1 MHIPRYYTKTNTDPY
16 ADQEYVKRT
25 SLPPGKSTPIS
36 IIAPQAWS
44 QMAVD
49 VLTQKYMRKTGVPQP
64 NTDHLGRETDA
75 RQVFRRIA
83 ECWTF
88 WGRRGGYFTT
98 DQDAQAFSDELQYM
112 LAHQI
117 GAPNSPQWFNT
128 GLHASYGITGPD
140 QGLWRWNPETQDTT
154 LVGNA
159 YEHPSASACY
169 IQSIND
175 DLVNDNGIM
184 SLWTREARLFKF
196 GSGSGTNFST
206 LRGKGER
213 LSGGGTSSGLMS
225 WLKIGDTAAGA
236 IKSGGTTRRA
246 AKMVILNI
254 DHPDIE
260 AFVNLKVQEEQK
272 VAALVVG
279 SHLCATHLNKIIQA
293 AWITEDGHSLV
304 QPNPKF
310 NTGLNEAI
318 RAARHARIPETYIQ
332 RALSFAKKG
341 HKNFAFSLYD
351 LGWEGEAYQ
360 TVTGQNANNSVR
372 VTKAFLDAVKSDA
385 SWSLR
390 NRTDGAVAKT
400 VRARELW
407 DHICTAAWQCAD
419 PGIQYD
425 DIINDWHTT
434 PAQGRINGSNPC
446 VPGDTLVAT
455 ATGWRRIEKIA
466 FDTEIL
472 GNDNQLHP
480 VHPSFITGFKHV
492 WRVCTSDGYELKATG
507 NHLITTQ
514 NRGDV
519 PVGDLRTGD
528 MLVLSRGNFGNRS
541 IDANL
546 AFSIGLAIGD
556 GCVSHYDTP
565 YGQRARLIVTMN
577 HNEEPILTTAAS
589 SIQRQKDLHYALP
602 YLEGRFVPRAS
613 SICHSKTTARISCGA
628 PAIVEDF
635 SRYAVL
641 DENSEKKRFTDAAFQ
656 LDQPSLSHML
666 RGLYTADGTV
676 ENYGEKSHY
685 IALDS
690 CSLTLLQQVQ
700 IMLLSFGIKS
710 KLYRNRRGKQFVNEL
725 PNGKGGTQLYPV
737 KDMYSLRISRSSRVL
752 FEREIGFHPDSSKA
766 TKLPSLNEEIE
777 CYQDKLTTRFERLEA
792 VHETLVYD
800 LTEPATS
807 HFVANGFVVHNC
819 SEYHSNDD
827 TSCNLASLNL
837 AAFLKPDNTIDLDA
851 YRHAIRL
858 WTIAL
863 DITVHMAS
871 YPSKAIAERTAKLR
885 QLGLGYANLG
895 AVLMRL
901 GLPYD
906 SPKARAV
913 AQGLTA
919 LLTGQAYDTSAELAD
934 ALGPF
939 DHYLENQETMLRV
952 IRNHRRAAH
961 GETRPEVYEHLT
973 VPPQLLDLTHCPSA
987 LAEAV
992 HLSWNNVLTNGT
1004 RYGFRNAQVT
1014 VLAPTGTIGIV
1025 MDCDTTGIEPDFSL
1039 VKYKTLAGGGTM
1051 KFVNESVPPALRT
1064 LGYPPEQIAAITRY
1078 VVGTG
1083 TLHDCPSVNLEQL
1096 RNLGI
1101 SDNALDRIEHGIP
1114 KVLDLSM
1121 IITPDTV
1128 GVEWCQQQ
1136 FGLSADAL
1144 HLPQF
1149 HLLKQLGFTQDT
1161 IAQANQHVCGT
1172 LTIEGAPYL
1181 KPEHLAVFDCAVPG
1195 GTLGTRSIAPDGH
1208 LKMLG
1213 AVQPF
1218 LSGSASKTINLPA
1231 VAEIDDI
1238 ARLYTLAFDLGI
1250 KCLAVYRDGSKLSQ
1264 PLQAMGA
1271 GDLAQAVD
1279 DKNIHAIAKA
1289 LAHQTIERG
1298 KHRPLPN
1305 KRNGYTQKATIGGHK
1320 LYIRTGEY
1328 EDGTLGEIF
1337 LDMHKEGAAFR
1348 SLMNCFAI
1356 AISMGLQY
1364 GVPLEEFVEA
1374 FTIMRFEPNGPVSGH
1389 EQIKMATSIMDYVL
1403 RDLAINYLDRQD
1415 LANIKMTG
1423 EDLRGDSVKPYIKK
1437 GNGHSHYLPA
1447 AQQASGPAEI
1457 QDAKAKGYTG
1467 DPCPDCHRFTM
1478 IQRGTCKTCVS
1489 CGANSGGCS

>member
-1 MHIPRYYTKTNTDPY
+1 MRIPRLFTKTNPDPY
-16 ADQEYVKRT
+16 ADQMYVVRT
-25 SLPPGKSTPIS
+25 SLPPGKSTPLTIM
-36 IIAPQAWS
+36 APQSWS
-44 QMAVD
+44 QMAAD
-49 VLTQKYMRKTGVPQP
+49 VLTQKYMRRTGVPQP
-64 NTDHLGRETDA
+64 GSDQLGRETDA
-75 RQVFRRIA
+75 RQVFRRLA
-83 ECWTF
+83 DCWTF
-88 WGRRGGYFTT
+88 WGRQGGYFSTE
-98 DQDAQAFSDELQYM
+98 DDAQAFTDELQYM

-128 GLHASYGITGPD
+128 GLHSAYGITGQD
-140 QGLWRWNPETQDTT
+140 QGLWRWNPETDRTD

-159 YEHPSASACY
+159 YQHPSASACF
-169 IQSIND
+169 IQSIED

-196 GSGSGTNFST
+196 GSGSGTNFSA

-213 LSGGGTSSGLMS
+213 LSGGGTSSGLIS

-260 AFVNLKVQEEQK
+260 AFINLKVQEEQK

-293 AWITEDGHSLV
+293 TWMTEDGRPFV

-310 NTGLNEAI
+310 NTALNEAI
-318 RAARHARIPETYIQ
+318 RAARQARIPETYIQ

-341 HKNFAFSLYD
+341 HRHFAFSVYD

-360 TVTGQNANNSVR
+360 TVTGQNANNSIR
-372 VTKAFLDAVKSDA
+372 VTKDFLDAVQADA
-385 SWSLR
+385 MWSLR
-390 NRTDGAVAKT
+390 NRTDGAIAKT
-400 VRARELW
+400 IRARELW
-407 DHICTAAWQCAD
+407 DHICSAAWQCAD
-419 PGIQYD
+419 PGLQYD

-434 PAQGRINGSNPC
+434 PAQGRINASNPC

-455 ATGWRRIEKIA
+455 ANGWRRIEKITH
-466 FDTEIL
+466 DTDII
-472 GNDNQLHP
+472 GSDGQLHP
-480 VHPSFITGFKHV
+480 IHPSFITGFQHV
-492 WRVCTSDGYELKATG
+492 WRVCTSDGYELKATD

-519 PVGDLRTGD
+519 PVGELRPGD
-528 MLVLSRGNFGNRS
+528 ILVLSPGSFGTRS
-541 IDANL
+541 IDVNL

-565 YGQRARLIVTMN
+565 YGQRSNLILTM
-577 HNEEPILTTAAS
+577 HHDEAPILTTAAA
-589 SIQRQKDLHYALP
+589 SIQRQKDLHYVLA
-602 YLEGRFVPRAS
+602 YLEGRFVPRRTS
-613 SICHSKTTARISCGA
+613 VFHSKTSARVSCGA
-628 PAIVEDF
+628 PAVVKDF
-635 SRYAVL
+635 TRYAVL
-641 DENSEKKRFTDAAFQ
+641 DEGSEKKRFTDSAFQ
-656 LDQPSLSHML
+656 LDRPSLAQML

-676 ENYGEKSHY
+676 ANYGDKTHY
-685 IALDS
+685 VGLDS
-690 CSLTLLQQVQ
+690 CSLILLQQVQ
-700 IMLLSFGIKS
+700 ILLLSFGIKS
-710 KLYRNRRGKQFVNEL
+710 KLYSNRRGGRFVEHL
-725 PNGKGGTQLYPV
+725 PSGKGWTRPYVV
-737 KDMYSLRISRSSRVL
+737 KEMYSLRVSRSSRLL
-752 FEREIGFHPDSSKA
+752 FEQEIGFHPDSPKA
-766 TKLPSLNEEIE
+766 TKLRRLNEEVE
-777 CYQDKLTTRFERLEA
+777 CYQDKLTTQFERLEW
-792 VHETLVYD
+792 VDETLVYD

-827 TSCNLASLNL
+827 TSCNLGSLNL

-863 DITVHMAS
+863 DITVYMAS
-871 YPSKAIAERTAKLR
+871 YPSRTIAERTAKLR

-919 LLTGQAYDTSAELAD
+919 LLTGHAYEVSAELA
-934 ALGPF
+934 AELGPF
-939 DHYLENQETMLRV
+939 PFYADNRENMLRV
-952 IRNHRRAAH
+952 MRNHRRAAL
-961 GETRPEVYEHLT
+961 GETRSAVYELLT
-973 VPPQLLDLTHCPSA
+973 VTPQPLDLTHCPSA
-987 LAEAV
+987 LTEAV
-992 HLSWNNVLTNGT
+992 RDSWNNALANGEQ
-1004 RYGFRNAQVT
+1004 YGYRNAQVS

-1064 LGYPPEQIAAITRY
+1064 LGYAPDQILAITRY

-1083 TLHDCPSVNLEQL
+1083 TLHDCPTITYEQL
-1096 RNLGI
+1096 KDLGL
-1101 SDNALDRIEHGIP
+1101 SEAALDRIQRGIP
-1114 KVLDLSM
+1114 GVLDLSM
-1121 IITPDTV
+1121 IITPDIV
-1128 GVEWCQQQ
+1128 GLDWCQQRLNLTPDSLRAPD
-1136 FGLSADAL
+1136 FN
-1144 HLPQF
+1144 
-1149 HLLKQLGFTQDT
+1149 LLRQLGFSQDAIT
-1161 IAQANQHVCGT
+1161 RANQHVCGT
-1172 LTIEGAPYL
+1172 LTIEGAPHL

-1195 GTLGTRSIAPDGH
+1195 GSVGTRSIAPDGH

-1231 VAEIDDI
+1231 SANIDDI
-1238 ARLYTLAFDLGI
+1238 ARLYRLAFDLGI

-1264 PLQAMGA
+1264 PLQAIGA
-1271 GDLAQAVD
+1271 GELAQAID
-1279 DKNIHAIAKA
+1279 DKQIPAVAKA
-1289 LAHQTIERG
+1289 LAAQTIERG

-1305 KRNGYTQKATIGGHK
+1305 KRVGYTQKATIGGHK

-1356 AISMGLQY
+1356 AISTGLQY

-1374 FTIMRFEPNGPVSGH
+1374 FTIMRFEPNGPVTGH
-1389 EQIKMATSIMDYVL
+1389 DQIKMATSIMDYVL
-1403 RDLAINYLDRQD
+1403 RDLAINYLNRQD
-1415 LANIKMTG
+1415 LANITMTG
-1423 EDLRGDSVKPYIKK
+1423 EDMRGDSVKPYIKS
-1437 GNGHSHYLPA
+1437 NGHSTYLPA
-1447 AQQASGPAEI
+1447 SQQASGRDEI

-1467 DPCPDCHRFTM
+1467 DPCHECHQFTL
-1478 IQRGTCKTCVS
+1478 IQRGTCKTCLS
-1489 CGANSGGCS
+1489 CGATSGCS